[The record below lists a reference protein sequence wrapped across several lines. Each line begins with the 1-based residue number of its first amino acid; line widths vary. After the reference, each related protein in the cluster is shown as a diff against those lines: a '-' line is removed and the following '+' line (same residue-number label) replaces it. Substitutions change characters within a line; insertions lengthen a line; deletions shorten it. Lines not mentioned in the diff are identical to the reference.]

1 MLIHWIWLSRL
12 PRVTAKQKLSLLQQL
27 RDPEE
32 IYRAHE
38 TVLCRLEG
46 MTEKALE
53 SLSDKDLTEAR
64 QILKTCSEKSISIL
78 TYGDGAYPSRL
89 KNIEEPP
96 LVLYYKG
103 CLPDWDNMPVIAVV
117 GTRKASPYG
126 LRTAGRLGYQIAACG
141 GLVVSGGADG
151 IDGMAMEGALSAGKK
166 TVAVLGFGADVVYP
180 AKHKDLFARTEKQGC
195 LLTEYIPGTPPNSW
209 NFPQRNRIIS
219 GLAAGVLVV
228 EAPEKSGALNT
239 ARHAA
244 DQGRDIYVVPGN
256 VDAQCCAGSNQLLLE
271 RAMPV
276 FSGWDVVRE
285 YESLYPQSV
294 TRYQGAC
301 PELLSVVQKPAYPSV
316 PQPSEQA
323 PDKKSVDN
331 GEKSGYIVNHDAL
344 SGLSEEEKA
353 VVAVLTDTPK
363 PVDAVIDAT
372 DMPAGKVL
380 SILTML
386 AMKGVVKNHPGKCIS
401 LK

>member
-12 PRVTAKQKLSLLQQL
+12 PRMAVKQKLLLLQQF

-32 IYRAHE
+32 IYGTHSAALRQID
-38 TVLCRLEG
+38 G
-46 MTEKALE
+46 ITEKAIE
-53 SLSDKDLTEAR
+53 SLENKDLTDAR
-64 QILKTCSEKSISIL
+64 QVLNACSEKNISIL
-78 TYGDGAYPSRL
+78 TYHDGAYPSRL
-89 KNIEEPP
+89 KNIEDPP

-103 CLPDWDNMPVIAVV
+103 HLPDWDSMPVIGVV
-117 GTRKASPYG
+117 GTRKASAYG
-126 LRTAGRLGYQIAACG
+126 LQAAAKLGYQIAACG

-151 IDGMAMEGALSAGKK
+151 IDGRAMEGALAAGKR

-180 AKHKDLFARTEKQGC
+180 AKHRDLFTKTEMQGC
-195 LLTEYIPGTPPNSW
+195 LLTEYVPGTPPNSW

-228 EAPEKSGALNT
+228 EAPVKSGALNT

-244 DQGRDIYVVPGN
+244 DQGRDIFAVPGN
-256 VDAQCCAGSNQLLLE
+256 MDAECCAGSNELLRE

-294 TRYQGAC
+294 HHHQGDC
-301 PELLSVVQKPAYPSV
+301 PELLTPP
-316 PQPSEQA
+316 PQSPVTQISMA
-323 PDKKSVDN
+323 SGTAADKKSIDN
-331 GEKSGYIVNHDAL
+331 REKSGYIVNRDILSAL
-344 SGLSEEEKA
+344 TEEERL
-353 VVAVLTDTPK
+353 VVTQLTDQPK
-363 PVDAVIDAT
+363 SVDAVIAGADL
-372 DMPAGKVL
+372 PARKVL
-380 SILTML
+380 SALTIL
-386 AMKGVVKNHPGKCIS
+386 AMKGVVKNHPGKCVS